1 MFDMASRFKKNLQI
15 MQKELADGPALIDPY
30 RRVLI
35 QLNPTGVEIWGL
47 LDGERSVLEIIG
59 ALRDRF
65 EVSDETLKKDVISFL
80 KELFRREM
88 MR

>member
-1 MFDMASRFKKNLQI
+1 MVDINCRFKKNPQI

-35 QLNPTGVEIWGL
+35 QLNPTGVEIWEL
-47 LDGERSVLEIIG
+47 LNGERSILDITD
-59 ALRDRF
+59 ALRERF
-65 EVSDETLKKDVISFL
+65 EVGDETLKKDVVSFL

-88 MR
+88 IR

>member
-1 MFDMASRFKKNLQI
+1 
-15 MQKELADGPALIDPY
+15 MQRELDDGPALIDPY

-47 LDGERSVLEIIG
+47 LDGERSVIEIISV
-59 ALRDRF
+59 LRDKF
-65 EVSDETLKKDVISFL
+65 EVSDETLNKDVVSFL

-88 MR
+88 IR